1 MSRRF
6 NRNADDGSFNKLL
19 DASLE
24 SGTSSNTKN
33 HEVRVKATIGT
44 ILDQKLEDIIKE
56 RKKKKELLQ
65 APGTSEKNIEEDP
78 NKLEKKIFDK
88 IEAGLTD
95 WVEKIDET
103 QLALLLN
110 PDAAKSLKDEK
121 DA

>member
-1 MSRRF
+1 M
-6 NRNADDGSFNKLL
+6 
-19 DASLE
+19 
-24 SGTSSNTKN
+24 
-33 HEVRVKATIGT
+33 KATIGT

-110 PDAAKSLKDEK
+110 PDAAKSLRDEK